1 LLSTLS
7 LLRFSIYSVKSILTK
22 VLPYS
27 IAIALIFFTGAGC
40 TTAQQ
45 TSNTQSTSGLTST
58 PPTSTPKKQIRP
70 YTEIITTDAKS
81 DSGLFTVHRIDEKL
95 FFEIPKRHLGKQM
108 LLVSRMAK
116 TPQIGYGGEEAN
128 TEVIRWERKFDR
140 ILLRAESFI
149 NVAADTL
156 PIARAVKASNFEE
169 IIASLPIQA
178 ISKDSSNIVVDVT
191 SLFTTDIGILT
202 PKKELRDQYR
212 ITSLSADRSL
222 IDFARS
228 YPMNIEIENILTY
241 SAENAPQNPSSR
253 TATFTMHHSMV
264 LLPEK
269 PMTPRLTDWRVG
281 FFSTYKT
288 DYGLDVQR
296 AERRGYILRYRLE
309 PKDSTA
315 YFKGILTEPVKPITY
330 YIDPATPI
338 KWRPWLRKGIESWNV
353 AFEQAGFKNAVRV
366 LDPPDPSVDPEFS
379 PEDVRY
385 SVIRYF
391 SSPIEN
397 AYGPNIHDPRSGEIL
412 ESDIGWYHNIMNL
425 QTGWY
430 FTQAVADPR
439 AHKLPFPDSLM
450 GELIAMVAAHEFG
463 HTIGFPHN
471 MKASSS
477 YPIDSLRSP
486 TFTKE
491 YGTAPSIMDYA
502 RYNYVAQPEDGA
514 YLMPKVGPYDKY
526 AVNWG
531 YRVYPSIKVPED
543 ETPMLNKLIRLQ
555 DTNPMLRYGRQQLI
569 VVDPSAQ
576 TEDLG
581 DDAIKA
587 TKLGIKN
594 LERVMGYLIPATT
607 EDDKDYSLLSEMYG
621 KTIAQWRREVEHV
634 AEHIG
639 GVVGVYKNSG
649 QSGDV
654 YSMIAREKQKDCLKF
669 LAEYV
674 FTTPVMFLRPD
685 ILRLI
690 EPSGSSERVMRN
702 QERILSTVLQND
714 KLLRLLEYNSSDSKQ
729 YAPEELLNDVEG
741 YLFPQAGGSGS
752 AKSATTSKPIEDV
765 YTRNLQRSYVSNLIS
780 KIQPPV
786 MSTSVTG
793 GISLASFG
801 MPSIYRTDIRGIV
814 RNQLVVLGQKLKK
827 ITTANTVQR
836 AHYTDLLS
844 MIDEALNPKK

>member
-1 LLSTLS
+1 M
-7 LLRFSIYSVKSILTK
+7 KSINTK
-22 VLPYS
+22 GLPNF
-27 IAIALIFFTGAGC
+27 IAIALVIIVSAGC

-45 TSNTQSTSGLTST
+45 TSGTQSTSGLTPSPT
-58 PPTSTPKKQIRP
+58 TSTPKKQIRP
-70 YTEIITTDAKS
+70 YTEVITSEAKS

-95 FFEIPKRHLGKQM
+95 FFEIPKKHLGKQM
-108 LLVSRMAK
+108 LLVSRIAK
-116 TPQIGYGGEEAN
+116 TPQIGYGGEESN
-128 TEVIRWERKFDR
+128 TEVVRWERKFDR

-149 NVAADTL
+149 NIAADTL

-178 ISKDSSNIVVDVT
+178 MSKDSANVVVEVT
-191 SLFTTDIGILT
+191 SLFSTDVGILA

-212 ITSLSADRSL
+212 ITSLSSERSF

-288 DYGLDVQR
+288 DYGLDVQK

-309 PKDSTA
+309 PKDSVA

-330 YIDPATPI
+330 YIDPATPM
-338 KWRPWLRKGIESWNV
+338 KWRPWLRKGVESWNV

-379 PEDVRY
+379 PEDARY

-425 QTGWY
+425 QTSWY

-439 AHKLPFPDSLM
+439 ARKLPFPDSLM

-477 YPIDSLRSP
+477 YPVDSLRSP

-491 YGTAPSIMDYA
+491 FGTAPSIMDYA

-543 ETPMLNKLIRLQ
+543 ETPMLNKLVRLQ
-555 DTNPMLRYGRQQLI
+555 DDNPMLRYGRQQI
-569 VVDPSAQ
+569 ITVDPSAQ

-594 LERVMGYLIPATT
+594 IERVMGYLVSATT
-607 EDDKDYSLLSEMYG
+607 ENDKDYSLLSEMYG

-634 AEHIG
+634 AENIG
-639 GVVGVYKNSG
+639 GVVGVYKNFG

-654 YSMIAREKQKDCLKF
+654 YSMIPREKQKECLKF

-674 FTTPVMFLRPD
+674 FTTPAMFLRQD

-690 EPSGSSERVMRN
+690 EPSGSSERIMRS

-714 KLLRLLEYNSSDSKQ
+714 KLLRLMEYNSSDNKQ
-729 YAPEELLNDVEG
+729 YAPDELLNDVEG
-741 YLFPQAGGSGS
+741 HLFPLGGGNT
-752 AKSATTSKPIEDV
+752 AIKSATTSKPTEDV
-765 YTRNLQRSYVSNLIS
+765 YSRNLQRTYVTNLIS
-780 KIQPPV
+780 KIQPPAP
-786 MSTSVTG
+786 STGSFGT
-793 GISLASFG
+793 ISIAMFG
-801 MPSIYRTDIRGIV
+801 MPSIYKTDIRAIV
-814 RNQLVVLGQKLKK
+814 RNQLVLLAQKLKK
-827 ITTANTVQR
+827 ATTSTTIQR
-836 AHYTDLLS
+836 AHYSDLVS